1 MLRTTFSQDYN
12 LSVGGTAG
20 ILPYR
25 VSASYT
31 NNQGILKTSGMQRTT
46 VGISLTPKF
55 FDDKLSVTAN
65 VKGTYIKNR
74 EGEVGAVGTATAF

>member
-1 MLRTTFSQDYN
+1 
-12 LSVGGTAG
+12 
-20 ILPYR
+20 
-25 VSASYT
+25 
-31 NNQGILKTSGMQRTT
+31 MQRTT

-74 EGEVGAVGTATAF
+74 EGEVGARGHRHCV